1 MTSTL
6 YWRELTVVH
15 DHCSG
20 MWLMASCDEGWIM
33 AAAAATGGG
42 EASAS
47 CAASM
52 AGRWFIALGMV
63 LQMRWTMRGGSS
75 CHG

>member
-1 MTSTL
+1 VL
-6 YWRELTVVH
+6 IARDINLVLVH
-15 DHCSG
+15 DHRSG
-20 MWLMASCDEGWIM
+20 TWLMAESSDEGWIM
-33 AAAAATGGG
+33 AAATAIGGG

-47 CAASM
+47 WLL
-52 AGRWFIALGMV
+52 RWPGGGSLLLV